1 MPPDETRGDLT
12 PDAKGPESSRTDSG
26 DAKSPDPDPIAMVD
40 DGIALANAI
49 LATWLRDSP
58 SPIPSS
64 WSPATLSLVR
74 SVLTW
79 QEPAGSRGEHLER
92 DRQHQRV
99 CVVVGAL
106 AGTAVS
112 LVRAA
117 ELAGL
122 QLDPNRFASPYDLEW
137 LEARLWPDD
146 LR

>member
-1 MPPDETRGDLT
+1 M
-12 PDAKGPESSRTDSG
+12 A
-26 DAKSPDPDPIAMVD
+26 D

-58 SPIPSS
+58 GPIPSS

-79 QEPAGSRGEHLER
+79 SEPAVSKKEELKRY
-92 DRQHQRV
+92 RQHQRV

-106 AGTAVS
+106 AGTAIS

-122 QLDPNRFASPYDLEW
+122 QLDPNKFASPYDLEW
-137 LEARLWPDD
+137 LEGQL
-146 LR
+146 